1 MIETS
6 IAICDDEI
14 EEYKTHERETD
25 NQISLAIE
33 NIKQL
38 ETELAQEKIVREC
51 REECEAI
58 AANVNQLASRSS
70 MKKRSLEVDGN
81 KKGAL
86 ELIKVYS
93 NKIEERFK
101 QFSAAVDTIEAV
113 QDSLAEDLKAQID
126 PSLVDADAS
135 DDEEGTRGD
144 KRKRAR
150 EEETDN
156 KSGEG
161 LFDEAAVGDA
171 DEDTDLHVE
180 DDNNADG
187 DITSVVNS

>member
-1 MIETS
+1 MIESS
-6 IAICDDEI
+6 IAVCDDEI
-14 EEYKTHERETD
+14 EEYKAHECETD
-25 NQISLAIE
+25 NQISLAVE

-51 REECEAI
+51 REECEAM

-70 MKKRSLEVDGN
+70 MNKRGLEVDGN

-86 ELIKVYS
+86 ELIKLFS
-93 NKIEERFK
+93 SKIEERYK

-135 DDEEGTRGD
+135 DDEQGTRGD

-150 EEETDN
+150 EEETDT
-156 KSGEG
+156 KSGEE
-161 LFDEAAVGDA
+161 LFDEANGETGEDA
-171 DEDTDLHVE
+171 ETNAEDNINQESDVTV
-180 DDNNADG
+180 
-187 DITSVVNS
+187 VVNS

>member
-1 MIETS
+1 MVESS

-14 EEYKTHERETD
+14 EEYKAHEHETD
-25 NQISLAIE
+25 HQISLAIE

-51 REECEAI
+51 REECEAM
-58 AANVNQLASRSS
+58 AADVNKLASRSS
-70 MKKRSLEVDGN
+70 MNKRALEVDGN

-86 ELIKVYS
+86 ELIKLFS
-93 NKIEERFK
+93 SKIEERYK

-126 PSLVDADAS
+126 PSLIDADAS
-135 DDEEGTRGD
+135 DEEEDTRGD

-150 EEETDN
+150 EEETDT
-156 KSGEG
+156 KSGEE
-161 LFDEAAVGDA
+161 LFDEATGEAGDDIETNA
-171 DEDTDLHVE
+171 EDNINTE
-180 DDNNADG
+180 G
-187 DITSVVNS
+187 DISVVVNS